1 MSKRSNSTFSQ
12 KFLRRSLSTSQNP
25 KRSTLKQK
33 MTSLKRKASSK
44 RVSKI
49 SSSKA
54 FKDMINKYYQ
64 TPNEK
69 LDLKLF
75 RSPSRNKG
83 SSYLKVLDCTP
94 QTELSSTQK
103 FSKSKTKFQRKKIEK
118 TLKSKKRHN
127 TSSGSTMNKSK
138 SIWETYNPITDF
150 STVLKAQKRSQF
162 ILKNGFFDRSGD
174 YWQKSNFVKF
184 NNSPK
189 SSTKKGPF
197 HSRTYKSN
205 DRISIYGQ
213 KEPKLEFENLL
224 KNFKE
229 NLKGN
234 LKVLNG
240 AKSSKSVGKVTA
252 FAVNWIS
259 EANRKEIDKVSIS
272 LFKSQNLDG
281 GSTNWVYFGL
291 FEAKDKNGSGFSCD
305 FFKENFHKFLRKSSY
320 FGPCTLKA
328 VKSAF
333 IRCQKIYFKCIEKMG
348 KVAEPCS
355 ATIVLISGNQIMTV

>member
-1 MSKRSNSTFSQ
+1 
-12 KFLRRSLSTSQNP
+12 
-25 KRSTLKQK
+25 
-33 MTSLKRKASSK
+33 
-44 RVSKI
+44 
-49 SSSKA
+49 
-54 FKDMINKYYQ
+54 
-64 TPNEK
+64 
-69 LDLKLF
+69 
-75 RSPSRNKG
+75 
-83 SSYLKVLDCTP
+83 
-94 QTELSSTQK
+94 
-103 FSKSKTKFQRKKIEK
+103 
-118 TLKSKKRHN
+118 
-127 TSSGSTMNKSK
+127 
-138 SIWETYNPITDF
+138 
-150 STVLKAQKRSQF
+150 
-162 ILKNGFFDRSGD
+162 
-174 YWQKSNFVKF
+174 
-184 NNSPK
+184 
-189 SSTKKGPF
+189 
-197 HSRTYKSN
+197 
-205 DRISIYGQ
+205 
-213 KEPKLEFENLL
+213 LEFENLL

>member
-162 ILKNGFFDRSGD
+162 ILKNGFLIDQAIIGKNQISL
-174 YWQKSNFVKF
+174 
-184 NNSPK
+184 
-189 SSTKKGPF
+189 SSTIAQNQAPKKA
-197 HSRTYKSN
+197 HSIQELT
-205 DRISIYGQ
+205 
-213 KEPKLEFENLL
+213 
-224 KNFKE
+224 
-229 NLKGN
+229 
-234 LKVLNG
+234 KVMIG
-240 AKSSKSVGKVTA
+240 FRYMAK
-252 FAVNWIS
+252 
-259 EANRKEIDKVSIS
+259 
-272 LFKSQNLDG
+272 KSQNWNL
-281 GSTNWVYFGL
+281 
-291 FEAKDKNGSGFSCD
+291 
-305 FFKENFHKFLRKSSY
+305 
-320 FGPCTLKA
+320 
-328 VKSAF
+328 
-333 IRCQKIYFKCIEKMG
+333 KIY
-348 KVAEPCS
+348 
-355 ATIVLISGNQIMTV
+355 